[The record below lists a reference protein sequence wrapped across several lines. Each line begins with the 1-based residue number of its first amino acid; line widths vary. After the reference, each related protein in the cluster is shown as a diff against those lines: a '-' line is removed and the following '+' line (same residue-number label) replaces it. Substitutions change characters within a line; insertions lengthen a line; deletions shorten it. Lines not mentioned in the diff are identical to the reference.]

1 MRIVAWIIGLAAAC
15 MAQAAWAANVGFET
29 ISIPVAGDA
38 PLQAGVWYP
47 TEAAEA
53 LAPLRMFSQGVAADA
68 APSAGRHPLIV
79 MSHGTGGWFGEHYDT
94 ALALARAGFVVA
106 AVSHTGDTYEDRSRT
121 MRITERPGHL
131 LRLIDYMT
139 ADWRG
144 GGRIDARRIGAFG
157 FSAGAFTVLG
167 AAGAELDTARF
178 QPHCAA
184 HPHFYDC
191 LMQRLHP
198 NTTGVQAT
206 STIAHDPRIRAVVAA
221 APAMGFAL
229 DKAALAK
236 VTVPV
241 QLWRA
246 EWDSV
251 LPQPYY
257 AEAVRKALPK
267 PAEYHV
273 VAGADHFDFMAPCSD
288 VLAKNAPEI
297 CVPGFDRVGFHK
309 TFNAEVVRFFR
320 ANLR

>member
-1 MRIVAWIIGLAAAC
+1 MRIVAWLSGLAALFL
-15 MAQAAWAANVGFET
+15 AQAAWAGAVGFEQV
-29 ISIPVAGDA
+29 SIPVSGDKPLVAGI
-38 PLQAGVWYP
+38 WYP
-47 TEAAEA
+47 TDATEKVT
-53 LAPLRMFSQGVAADA
+53 PLRMFAQSVAEGAS
-68 APSAGRHPLIV
+68 PSAGRHPMVV

-121 MRITERPGHL
+121 LRITERPGHL
-131 LRLIDYMT
+131 VRLIDYMT
-139 ADWRG
+139 GEWRG
-144 GGRIDARRIGAFG
+144 AGQVDRGRIGAFG
-157 FSAGAFTVLG
+157 FSAGGFTVLG
-167 AAGAELDTARF
+167 AAGAELDIARF

-198 NTTGVQAT
+198 NTTGAPAT
-206 STIAHDPRIRAVVAA
+206 SAVAHDPRIRAAVVA

-229 DKAALAK
+229 DRAALAK
-236 VTVPV
+236 VVIPI

-257 AEAVRKALPK
+257 AEAVRRALPR
-267 PAEYHV
+267 PPEYHV
-273 VAGADHFDFMAPCSD
+273 AAGADHFDFMAPCSAA
-288 VLAKNAPEI
+288 LAKDAPEI
-297 CVPGFDRVGFHK
+297 CVPTLDRAAFHA